1 MEVDPTEYVN
11 EDDDDKSGAE
21 KRKGQLNTMVA
32 ITVALLATFMGICGV
47 KDNNIA
53 QGMQQA
59 QADKIDS
66 YSWYQARNIR
76 EEIARA
82 TVAQLTAEAAA
93 APPAAQAAY
102 QQQINAYQAV
112 AKEQDEKKKAQQA
125 DADKADKTYDQL
137 NFRDDQFDLSDA
149 LLSIAISLLAVT
161 ALTQKRWLFAL
172 AMIPTAFGLLMG
184 LAGLFGWNIHPDAL
198 TRMLS

>member
-11 EDDDDKSGAE
+11 EDDDDKSGVE

-82 TVAQLTAEAAA
+82 TIAQLTAESAARRA
-93 APPAAQAAY
+93 SCLST
-102 QQQINAYQAV
+102 
-112 AKEQDEKKKAQQA
+112 A
-125 DADKADKTYDQL
+125 DQRL
-137 NFRDDQFDLSDA
+137 
-149 LLSIAISLLAVT
+149 
-161 ALTQKRWLFAL
+161 
-172 AMIPTAFGLLMG
+172 
-184 LAGLFGWNIHPDAL
+184 
-198 TRMLS
+198 